1 MAAFKPLAL
10 LSLVTS
16 VTLSN
21 AVVGGGVPRGGTK
34 KSPQPIRAEA
44 VLALV
49 VVIVEVDGETCPMNS
64 TKRMTVMKPMMTVV
78 KLILAAAV
86 VALTTVF
93 VLTAT
98 TIIDGKGRY
107 VPSAADAEG
116 GVFITDTKTGA
127 VKFCYNGDGRVVCT
141 YYTGA

>member
-1 MAAFKPLAL
+1 ML
-10 LSLVTS
+10 LWG
-16 VTLSN
+16 
-21 AVVGGGVPRGGTK
+21 VVVPRRGTK

-44 VLALV
+44 MLALV
-49 VVIVEVDGETCPMNS
+49 LVIVEVDGETFPMNS

-93 VLTAT
+93 VLTVT

-107 VPSAADAEG
+107 VPSAAEG

-127 VKFCYNGDGRVVCT
+127 VKFCHKSEVISATICT
-141 YYTGA
+141 ISGA